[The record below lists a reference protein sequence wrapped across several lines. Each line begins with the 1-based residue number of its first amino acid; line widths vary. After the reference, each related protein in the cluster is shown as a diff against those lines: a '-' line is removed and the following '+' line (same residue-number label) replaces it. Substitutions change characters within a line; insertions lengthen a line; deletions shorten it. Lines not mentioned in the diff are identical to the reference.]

1 MELRKPP
8 IRRCA
13 IYTRKSS
20 EEGLEQDFNSLHA
33 QREAC
38 EAFIKS
44 QAGEGW
50 RLVKS
55 AYDDGGLSGGT
66 MERPALQRL
75 LADINQGPSHA
86 VKDQR
91 RYRYY
96 VSRNLIKGTSDSGRG
111 GWRLPAPEIERT
123 VASAAY
129 TILSD
134 QAEIAEAAHT
144 IGAAESRLPSIFS
157 IAAAWMKR
165 LQSEVEV
172 GAALTV
178 LVDRVDLIDSGIR
191 ISLKLPN
198 SITEEQHG
206 TNATALTITRV
217 FPMQIRRRGFEM
229 RLVIQGSRAPAPL
242 ADLALIKAIARG
254 RQWSDDLLAGR
265 AESAALI
272 ARREGVLPNYVRR
285 LTRLAFLAP
294 RIVEAIAAGHQPA
307 ELTAKALTERIELPL
322 IWSEQER
329 AVGIG

>member
-1 MELRKPP
+1 
-8 IRRCA
+8 
-13 IYTRKSS
+13 
-20 EEGLEQDFNSLHA
+20 
-33 QREAC
+33 
-38 EAFIKS
+38 
-44 QAGEGW
+44 
-50 RLVKS
+50 
-55 AYDDGGLSGGT
+55 
-66 MERPALQRL
+66 
-75 LADINQGPSHA
+75 
-86 VKDQR
+86 
-91 RYRYY
+91 
-96 VSRNLIKGTSDSGRG
+96 
-111 GWRLPAPEIERT
+111 
-123 VASAAY
+123 
-129 TILSD
+129 
-134 QAEIAEAAHT
+134 
-144 IGAAESRLPSIFS
+144 
-157 IAAAWMKR
+157 MKR

-265 AESAALI
+265 AESAAVI

-294 RIVEAIAAGHQPA
+294 RIVEAIATGHQPA